1 MVGTFTL
8 SVTDTYTEARANYV
22 LGKVYEDLLAM
33 YTTGL
38 LTKATCDRWRSELF
52 YIVSKK
58 ALKYFQFQFTKPD
71 GTKVGLHYELK
82 ADGTI
87 STNDKSGGIDYWSLP
102 PGTTVYLLVDLDYGS
117 AKISEVKE
125 QIAEWGWGTGSAL
138 EGTSDYLK
146 SYSKEGFGFKQ
157 SKIGQW

>member
-1 MVGTFTL
+1 MTNTITQ
-8 SVTDTYTEARANYV
+8 SVTDTYSEARANYV

-38 LTKATCDRWRSELF
+38 LTKATCDTWRSELF

-58 ALKYFQFQFTKPD
+58 ALKHFQFQFTKPG

-82 ADGTI
+82 SDGTI
-87 STNDKSGGIDYWSLP
+87 NTNDKSGGIDYWNLP
-102 PGTTVYLLVDLDYGS
+102 SGTTVYLLVTLDYES
-117 AKISEVKE
+117 SRIAEVKE
-125 QIAEWGWGTGSAL
+125 QIAKWGWGTGSAL
-138 EGTSDYLK
+138 DGTSEFLK
-146 SYSKEGFGFKQ
+146 SYSKDGFGFKQ